1 MRSNEE
7 EFDNVER
14 GKRAFGLID
23 FTVSYSRKPQKSA

>member
-7 EFDNVER
+7 EFDTVER

-23 FTVSYSRKPQKSA
+23 FAISYHRKPQKSA